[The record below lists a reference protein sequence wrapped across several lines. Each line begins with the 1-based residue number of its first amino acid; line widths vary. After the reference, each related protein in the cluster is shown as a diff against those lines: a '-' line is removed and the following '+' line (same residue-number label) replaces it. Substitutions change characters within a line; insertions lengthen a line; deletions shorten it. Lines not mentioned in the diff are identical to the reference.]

1 MVKKVKKIDDSASIE
16 MPMAQID
23 DADDVA
29 EDYEVFDMS
38 NIAAPVIE
46 FELPNL
52 VAKNAPKTMEKA
64 ENDRKS
70 MKKPKKSVKIAPE
83 AQKSDSEGEEGSD
96 ARRPE
101 NAQKSLRKEA
111 KKAPEAQKL
120 AEKDAETGR
129 IQLTA
134 EKLNNELVGLR
145 ATVTKAKDQW
155 ISKVIRKKKEL
166 EKKRKEGKG
175 GKEEVV
181 DAKLKRMMEEILA
194 LKTIDRDTIAKFASL
209 NTKTLNELKIDGST
223 PMAEQVMY
231 KLACHEVVVSRIQ
244 AIKQKYIEWNKTAAF
259 FMQRLGRQ
267 YSTKP
272 EKKEKKAKHSDETKG
287 IQKAKTDSEN
297 VVDSGEESDVE
308 EDALDDSE
316 DVEKEEEEGEDAP
329 DDYDQSD
336 VEMVDSDDEDVG
348 VEAAKKRRNMLLNLI
363 GVKEDASRPALNPKK
378 RKIVDDDSQDVTE
391 TTSSEP
397 SKKQKT
403 KEAMKAV
410 LEKALKAEKVEKPK
424 KMVPK
429 KVEVSSEV
437 ESEDVEEEADDV
449 EEEEDPNQQ
458 TLVMKIDL
466 SQGGK
471 IAKSTAAPKSTMAAH
486 APKKAS
492 EDVEEENSEDESSGF
507 FLPASSKGTSSAS
520 KSKAVPESGGIAKK
534 MEKLGVEEDL
544 KMKKNKNTKKKGPV
558 GKKNFQ
564 PPATTTEN
572 KKKGTSK
579 NSTSSEGQMH
589 PSWLASQAKK
599 KELAAAKP
607 AGKRIL
613 FNDED

>member
-1 MVKKVKKIDDSASIE
+1 MVKKTKKTAAPEPIADSSSIE

-38 NIAAPVIE
+38 NIAAPIIE

-52 VAKNAPKTMEKA
+52 VAKNEPRTSEKA
-64 ENDRKS
+64 ENDQKS
-70 MKKPKKSVKIAPE
+70 MKKPKKSVKKTPE
-83 AQKSDSEGEEGSD
+83 APKSDSEGSD
-96 ARRPE
+96 DRKPG
-101 NAQKSLRKEA
+101 NAKKSL
-111 KKAPEAQKL
+111 QKL
-120 AEKDAETGR
+120 NRKDAETGK

-145 ATVTKAKDQW
+145 QTVMKAKNQW

-166 EKKRKEGKG
+166 EKKKSE
-175 GKEEVV
+175 GKEEEV
-181 DAKLKRMMEEILA
+181 DAKLKRMMDEILA
-194 LKTIDRDTIAKFASL
+194 LKTIDRDTIAKFAVL
-209 NTKTLNELKIDGST
+209 NTKTLNELKINGST
-223 PMAEQVMY
+223 PIAEQVMY

-244 AIKQKYIEWNKTAAF
+244 EIKQKYNEWNKTAAF
-259 FMQRLGRQ
+259 FMQRLGKQ

-272 EKKEKKAKHSDETKG
+272 EKKEKKAKNSDEKM
-287 IQKAKTDSEN
+287 AKKDSED

-308 EDALDDSE
+308 EDALEDSE
-316 DVEKEEEEGEDAP
+316 DVVGDSEGVEKEGEEGEDAP
-329 DDYDQSD
+329 EDYDQSD

-348 VEAAKKRRNMLLNLI
+348 EEAAKNRRNVLLNLI

-378 RKIVDDDSQDVTE
+378 RKIVDDDSEDV
-391 TTSSEP
+391 TSSEP

-410 LEKALKAEKVEKPK
+410 LEKALKAEKGEKPK
-424 KMVPK
+424 KVIPK
-429 KVEVSSEV
+429 KAKTSSEKD
-437 ESEDVEEEADDV
+437 SEDVEEED
-449 EEEEDPNQQ
+449 QQ

-471 IAKSTAAPKSTMAAH
+471 IAKSTKAP

-492 EDVEEENSEDESSGF
+492 TTPENVEEDSEDESAGF
-507 FLPASSKGTSSAS
+507 FLPKGTSSAR
-520 KSKAVPESGGIAKK
+520 KVKSGGIAKR
-534 MEKLGVEEDL
+534 MEKLGVEEDQ
-544 KMKKNKNTKKKGPV
+544 KKSDKKNDKKKGNRPV
-558 GKKNFQ
+558 GRKNFQ
-564 PPATTTEN
+564 APTQD

-579 NSTSSEGQMH
+579 NPTTSEGQMH
-589 PSWLASQAKK
+589 PSWIASQAKK

>member
-1 MVKKVKKIDDSASIE
+1 MVKKVKKIDTSSSIE

-23 DADDVA
+23 DVDDVA

-38 NIAAPVIE
+38 NIAAPIIE

-52 VAKNAPKTMEKA
+52 VAKNEPKTSEKA
-64 ENDRKS
+64 ENDQKS
-70 MKKPKKSVKIAPE
+70 MKKPKKSVKKTPE
-83 AQKSDSEGEEGSD
+83 APKSDSEGSD
-96 ARRPE
+96 ARKSE
-101 NAQKSLRKEA
+101 NAQKSAGKEA
-111 KKAPEAQKL
+111 EKAPE
-120 AEKDAETGR
+120 TGK

-145 ATVTKAKDQW
+145 QTVLKAKNQW
-155 ISKVIRKKKEL
+155 ISKVCRKKKEL
-166 EKKRKEGKG
+166 EKKKKEGK
-175 GKEEVV
+175 EEAV
-181 DAKLKRMMEEILA
+181 DAQLKRKMEEILA
-194 LKTIDRDTIAKFASL
+194 LKTIDRDTIAKFAVL
-209 NTKTLNELKIDGST
+209 NTKTLNELKINGST
-223 PMAEQVMY
+223 PIAEQVMY

-244 AIKQKYIEWNKTAAF
+244 EIKQKYNEWNKTAAF
-259 FMQRLGRQ
+259 FMQRLGKQ

-272 EKKEKKAKHSDETKG
+272 EKKEKKAKNSDEKM
-287 IQKAKTDSEN
+287 AKKDSED

-308 EDALDDSE
+308 EDALEDSEGIVGDSE
-316 DVEKEEEEGEDAP
+316 DVEKEEEEGDDAP
-329 DDYDQSD
+329 EDYDQSD

-348 VEAAKKRRNMLLNLI
+348 VEAAKKRRNVLLNLI
-363 GVKEDASRPALNPKK
+363 GVKEDASRPVLNPKK
-378 RKIVDDDSQDVTE
+378 RKIVDDDSEDVTE
-391 TTSSEP
+391 TPEP

-410 LEKALKAEKVEKPK
+410 LEKALKAEKGEKPK
-424 KMVPK
+424 KVVPK
-429 KVEVSSEV
+429 KAKTSSEKD
-437 ESEDVEEEADDV
+437 SEDVEEED
-449 EEEEDPNQQ
+449 QQ

-471 IAKSTAAPKSTMAAH
+471 IAKSTKAP

-492 EDVEEENSEDESSGF
+492 TTPEDVKEDSEDESAGF
-507 FLPASSKGTSSAS
+507 FLPKGTSSAR
-520 KSKAVPESGGIAKK
+520 KAKSGGIAKR
-534 MEKLGVEEDL
+534 MEKLGVEEDQ
-544 KMKKNKNTKKKGPV
+544 KKSDKKNDKKKGNRPV

-564 PPATTTEN
+564 PSTQD

-579 NSTSSEGQMH
+579 NPTTSEGPMH
-589 PSWLASQAKK
+589 PSWIASQAKK